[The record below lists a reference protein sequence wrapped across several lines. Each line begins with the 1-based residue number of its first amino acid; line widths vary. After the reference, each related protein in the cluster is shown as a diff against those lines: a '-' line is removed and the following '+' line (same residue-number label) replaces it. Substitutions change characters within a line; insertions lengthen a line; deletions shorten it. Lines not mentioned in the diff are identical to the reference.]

1 MNYLNKMTVK
11 ELVEIAKRMNLS
23 YSGLKKAELVAKLTE
38 YINGW
43 HVIAG
48 DMNRE
53 LKVQEQAVS
62 YWAYKA
68 RKDASTPEA
77 IETAHEE
84 ALNMD
89 AQMSVDQ
96 IDSYESPHFEYA
108 GVVWSGPT
116 ATLLRK
122 HDEML
127 RRYNPSM
134 RRDKKDQIVLTPK
147 QRRRIHKK
155 DRRNMKR
162 LGLWENAA

>member
-1 MNYLNKMTVK
+1 MNYLSKMTVK
-11 ELVEIAKRMNLS
+11 ELREIAKRM
-23 YSGLKKAELVAKLTE
+23 GLKIPGVAMSKATKDLLVSGIDALIE
-38 YINGW
+38 VDWNEAED
-43 HVIAG
+43 IA
-48 DMNRE
+48 
-53 LKVQEQAVS
+53 A
-62 YWAYKA
+62 
-68 RKDASTPEA
+68 T
-77 IETAHEE
+77 
-84 ALNMD
+84 
-89 AQMSVDQ
+89 MSVAQ

-127 RRYNPSM
+127 RRFNPAM